1 MKSII
6 QTDDKCYI
14 CRKAF
19 GTDTH
24 HIFGAADRWKS
35 EADGLTVRLC
45 RRCHDDV
52 HFSKDKS
59 KDLMD
64 RLHREGQKAYEQTH
78 TREEWMIR
86 YGRNYL

>member
-1 MKSII
+1 MMKSII

-35 EADGLTVRLC
+35 EAD
-45 RRCHDDV
+45 HEDV

-64 RLHREGQKAYEQTH
+64 RLHKEGQKAYEQTH

-86 YGRNYL
+86 YGRNYI